1 MKWAGPG
8 SKLRRLM
15 KASIPAACIGV
26 FDSGVG
32 GLTVLRELHRQAQTV
47 PLHYVAD
54 TAHAPYGGRTADEIV
69 QRCLRLSEHLI
80 AQGAAVLVVACNT
93 ATAHAVQ
100 ALRERWPGLPIV
112 GTEPGIKPAVAATRN
127 GRIGVLATPATIA
140 SARYQSLLGRHAGT
154 AHIINQTCPG
164 LADLIEE
171 GNFESPALRTLLDGF
186 CAPLRAAGV
195 DTVLM
200 GCTHYPLIQPLIQAA
215 LGPDVQ
221 LLNIETAVARR
232 ALSRWAELGLPAIES
247 PIILETTGSAAAFGV
262 FARQALAWPQAQAQR
277 VMA

>member
-1 MKWAGPG
+1 MKTPT
-8 SKLRRLM
+8 
-15 KASIPAACIGV
+15 PAACIGV

-32 GLTVLRELHRQAQTV
+32 GLTVLRELRRQAPTV

-54 TAHAPYGGRTADEIV
+54 TAHAPYGERTADEII

-80 AQGAAVLVVACNT
+80 AQGAAVLVIACNT

-100 ALRERWPGLPIV
+100 ALRERWPKLPIV

-140 SARYQSLLGRHAGT
+140 SARYQSLLSRHSGASQV
-154 AHIINQTCPG
+154 ISQPCPG
-164 LADLIEE
+164 LVDLIER
-171 GNFESPALRTLLDGF
+171 GDFESPALRTLLDGF

-200 GCTHYPLIQPLIQAA
+200 GCTHYPLIQALIQAA
-215 LGPDVQ
+215 VGPDVQ
-221 LLNIETAVARR
+221 LLNIETAVARQ
-232 ALSRWAELGLPAIES
+232 ALSRWADLGLAAVDS
-247 PIILETTGSAAAFGV
+247 PTVLETTGDAAAFSE
-262 FARQALAWPQAQAQR
+262 FARRALAWPQAQATL
-277 VMA
+277 VAA